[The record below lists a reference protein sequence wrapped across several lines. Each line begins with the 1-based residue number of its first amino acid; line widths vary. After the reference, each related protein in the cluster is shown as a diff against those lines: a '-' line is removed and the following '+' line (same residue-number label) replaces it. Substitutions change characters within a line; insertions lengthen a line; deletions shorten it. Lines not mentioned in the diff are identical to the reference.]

1 MIYLRVLI
9 EEFGTSFQRDGKE
22 ITFVDIQST
31 TDQFLSPNASYDPL
45 GTCSQSENIDRN
57 SLAYTGTVEEDLF
70 YSIEYTPETQSNN
83 VTYDTTESSRIFG
96 MSSNADSC
104 SIESFS
110 DTPSLF
116 FEKVKDSSVNLD
128 PRNLNVTFEKAPAS
142 CSYLAE
148 EPTSASLLKNSF
160 KIAAENSHDTV
171 MEEVKIVDCVS
182 SEQNAANESSFNKSI
197 REIQNQSEFSEKC
210 EIVKNSSHF
219 EEITEDCDMEV
230 QTFNPDCSDN
240 IFNPFQISSDSRDDT
255 VHVDD
260 EIKEEVAQIE
270 VEEDMNINF
279 NKNEAH
285 ELENEIRNPDE
296 DEKESLGESNVKC
309 DINKEIL
316 AVEIM
321 KGETEEAEFAAC
333 CTALENLN
341 LTSAKQPEEST
352 ESAVESKC
360 KSSDEL
366 QISKPNS
373 PDHSKS
379 NNSDEALS
387 NEEEA
392 KQHEVLNDTQVD
404 GVNTG
409 HVCKQTEEPPTDNEI
424 APNQVNTVN
433 KIEDDS
439 NHIPQT
445 NTDITKSSGV
455 ITEEPSVFCQ
465 IEERVI
471 PTVENDLE
479 SKKALEALSQSMSES
494 IDSAESARVTE
505 LDSTEQVLNKTI
517 ENFKEPV
524 KTKVHC
530 RPNIRSLRQKTQVI
544 ANPLIVKPVP
554 TDNVISESRVKEF
567 KEKEL
572 QLKNELDK
580 LQVELTEIQKENE
593 IKDKCILANVLAME
607 ANRDVLAKYK

>member
-1 MIYLRVLI
+1 MLI

-22 ITFVDIQST
+22 ITFVDIQSNIT
-31 TDQFLSPNASYDPL
+31 ADPFFSPNASYDPL
-45 GTCSQSENIDRN
+45 GTCSQSENFDRN

-70 YSIEYTPETQSNN
+70 YSIEYMPETQSNN
-83 VTYDTTESSRIFG
+83 VTHDTTESSRIFG

-110 DTPSLF
+110 DTPSLY
-116 FEKVKDSSVNLD
+116 FEKVKDSTVNLD

-148 EPTSASLLKNSF
+148 EPTSASHT
-160 KIAAENSHDTV
+160 ENCHDTV
-171 MEEVKIVDCVS
+171 MEEVKIVDYVG
-182 SEQNAANESSFNKSI
+182 SEQNVANESSFNKSEKAINVSEI
-197 REIQNQSEFSEKC
+197 REIQDQSEFSEKC
-210 EIVKNSSHF
+210 EIVENFSHS
-219 EEITEDCDMEV
+219 EVITEDCDMEL
-230 QTFNPDCSDN
+230 QTVDPDCSDN
-240 IFNPFQISSDSRDDT
+240 IFNPFQISSDSIDNT
-255 VHVDD
+255 VDVDD

-270 VEEDMNINF
+270 VEEDININF
-279 NKNEAH
+279 NKNEAQ

-296 DEKESLGESNVKC
+296 DEKESLGESNDKC

-316 AVEIM
+316 KGQAEI
-321 KGETEEAEFAAC
+321 AAC

-341 LTSAKQPEEST
+341 LSPAKQPEEST
-352 ESAVESKC
+352 ESAVES
-360 KSSDEL
+360 SSEEL
-366 QISKPNS
+366 QISISKLNS

-379 NNSDEALS
+379 NNSDDALS

-404 GVNTG
+404 GVNT
-409 HVCKQTEEPPTDNEI
+409 KQTEKPPIDNEI

-433 KIEDDS
+433 QIEDES

-455 ITEEPSVFCQ
+455 ITEEPSIFCQ

-494 IDSAESARVTE
+494 IDLAESARITE
-505 LDSTEQVLNKTI
+505 LHSTEQVLNKTI
-517 ENFKEPV
+517 EIFKEPV

-580 LQVELTEIQKENE
+580 LQVELTDIQKENE

-607 ANRDVLAKYK
+607 ANRDLLAKYK